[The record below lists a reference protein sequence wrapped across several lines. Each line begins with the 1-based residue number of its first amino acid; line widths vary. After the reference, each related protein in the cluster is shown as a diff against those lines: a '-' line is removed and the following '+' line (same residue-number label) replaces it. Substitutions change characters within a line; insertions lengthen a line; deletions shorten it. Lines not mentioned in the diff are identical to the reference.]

1 MGLKPLNGILD
12 VVTVISNPVRYKT
25 RYRLYKQFEKHVLD
39 SGARLTTVE
48 IAYANREFEITS
60 ASNPRHVQLRS
71 PYELWHKENMLNIG
85 INRLPPDWE
94 YVAWI
99 DADLMF
105 ARPDWVQ
112 ETIQQL
118 QHYSVIQMFAT
129 CLDLDPNY
137 NPFFTHKGFVYSYQ
151 NKLAGGNAYE
161 FWHPG
166 YAWAARREAIDGM
179 GGLIDWA
186 ILGAADHHMATAL
199 IGNVLKSCHGGM
211 SQGYRDS
218 LLRWQGEADKHVRR
232 NIGYMDGVVLHY
244 WHGRKKDRNY
254 VGRWDVLVKN
264 GYDPRYDIKRDWQ
277 GVWQL
282 TDRSIPL
289 RDGIRNYFRQRNE
302 DSIDYN

>member
-85 INRLPPDWE
+85 INRLPSDWE

-118 QHYSVIQMFAT
+118 QHYAVIQMFAT
-129 CLDLDPNY
+129 CMDLDPNY

-151 NKLAGGNAYE
+151 NKLAGGDAYE

-211 SQGYRDS
+211 SSGYRDS
-218 LLRWQGEADKHVRR
+218 LLRWQAEADKHIRR
-232 NIGYMDGVVLHY
+232 NIGYMEGVILHY
-244 WHGRKKDRNY
+244 WHGKKRDRNY
-254 VGRWDVLVKN
+254 IGRWEVLVKN
-264 GYDPRYDIKRDWQ
+264 GFDPRYDIKKDWQ
-277 GVWQL
+277 GLWQL
-282 TDRSIPL
+282 TDRSIAL
-289 RDGIRNYFRQRNE
+289 RDGIRTYFRQRNE
-302 DSIDYN
+302 DSIDFD